1 LTARKTPRP
10 PAPLRDA
17 SGRLIATFSDKLVGK
32 LIDED
37 GTEVA
42 DAPFVDVDELIRA
55 FPYKSYRLRRVPGVI
70 GAVWI
75 VPSENPIP
83 PFPVVQHM
91 ALTVAGG
98 LGLLLLASD
107 ATARNE
113 CRAFIERMLV
123 GTDADTITEQIERQR
138 QGAPS

>member
-1 LTARKTPRP
+1 MHASKTSSH

-42 DAPFVDVDELIRA
+42 DAPFVDVDQLIQT

-75 VPSENPIP
+75 VSSENPIP
-83 PFPVVQHM
+83 PPPVLRQM
-91 ALTVAGG
+91 ALIVAGG
-98 LGLLLLASD
+98 LGLLLLSSD
-107 ATARNE
+107 AAARNE

-123 GTDADTITEQIERQR
+123 GTDADGIAEQIERQR

>member
-1 LTARKTPRP
+1 MHASKTSSH

-42 DAPFVDVDELIRA
+42 DAPFVDVDQLIQT

-75 VPSENPIP
+75 VSSESPIP
-83 PFPVVQHM
+83 PPPILRQM
-91 ALTVAGG
+91 ALIVAGG

-113 CRAFIERMLV
+113 CRAFVEQMLAEA
-123 GTDADTITEQIERQR
+123 GADAIAEQIERQR